1 MAPDTLWITVY
12 DEAHLP
18 REVILNAFDRLRL
31 ILQRANVASHP
42 VLGNPANPEAS
53 LFMYV
58 APPSETEPQMACGA
72 RRHIALKIVASSPRS
87 LQEDVLGMS
96 SPFAAF
102 GLSVRLFDDHIRK
115 AALWHDMPYI
125 TVLPYAMAH
134 EIGHVLLR
142 SGSHSRWGIMSSV
155 WTKYEYERMAHGA
168 LGFSDDETK
177 TMSANLLAPV
187 CDKPD
192 HRPAWADQ

>member
-1 MAPDTLWITVY
+1 M
-12 DEAHLP
+12 
-18 REVILNAFDRLRL
+18 
-31 ILQRANVASHP
+31 
-42 VLGNPANPEAS
+42 
-53 LFMYV
+53 
-58 APPSETEPQMACGA
+58 
-72 RRHIALKIVASSPRS
+72 
-87 LQEDVLGMS
+87 
-96 SPFAAF
+96 
-102 GLSVRLFDDHIRK
+102 
-115 AALWHDMPYI
+115 

-142 SGSHSRWGIMSSV
+142 NLSHSRWGIMSSA

-168 LGFSDDETK
+168 LVFSDDETK

>member
-1 MAPDTLWITVY
+1 
-12 DEAHLP
+12 
-18 REVILNAFDRLRL
+18 
-31 ILQRANVASHP
+31 
-42 VLGNPANPEAS
+42 
-53 LFMYV
+53 
-58 APPSETEPQMACGA
+58 
-72 RRHIALKIVASSPRS
+72 
-87 LQEDVLGMS
+87 MS

-102 GLSVRLFDDHIRK
+102 GLNVRLFDDHIRK
-115 AALWHDMPYI
+115 AALWHDMPYM

-142 SGSHSRWGIMSSV
+142 SGSHSRRGIMSRV